1 MVARYSVMISKI
13 KDFFAKNV
21 LEPEDAA
28 VKTEQLAAA
37 ALLVEVMVI
46 DGNLD
51 EQELTSISQTLC
63 QILALS
69 SEQVDELIRLSRDEV
84 AEATSLY
91 QFTREINTHFDA
103 EQKMNLLTAM
113 WRVAFADGYLDKHEE
128 SIIRRVADLLHI
140 LHSDYIRCKLA
151 ARDHN

>member
-1 MVARYSVMISKI
+1 MISKI
-13 KDFFAKNV
+13 KGFFAKNI
-21 LEPEDAA
+21 LEPEDSA

>member
-1 MVARYSVMISKI
+1 MISKI
-13 KDFFAKNV
+13 KGFFAKNV
-21 LEPEDAA
+21 LEAEDAA

-51 EQELTSISQTLC
+51 EQELKSISQTLC

-69 SEQVDELIRLSRDEV
+69 GEQVDELIRLSRDEV

-91 QFTREINTHFDA
+91 QFTREINTHFNA

>member
-1 MVARYSVMISKI
+1 MIDKI
-13 KDFFAKNV
+13 KNFFSKNV
-21 LEPEDAA
+21 LEQEDQE

-46 DGNLD
+46 DGDLD
-51 EQELTSISQTLC
+51 EQELASISQTLC
-63 QILALS
+63 QILSLS
-69 SEQVDELIRLSRDEV
+69 SEQVDELISLSRDEV

-91 QFTREINTHFDA
+91 QFTREINTHFST

-113 WRVAFADGYLDKHEE
+113 WRVAFADGHLDKHEE
-128 SIIRRVADLLHI
+128 GIIRRVADLLHI

-151 ARDHN
+151 ARDQS

>member
-1 MVARYSVMISKI
+1 MISKI
-13 KDFFAKNV
+13 KSFFAKNV

-91 QFTREINTHFDA
+91 QFTREINTHFDT

-140 LHSDYIRCKLA
+140 LHSDYIRCKLIA
-151 ARDHN
+151 KEQQEST

>member
-1 MVARYSVMISKI
+1 MISKI
-13 KDFFAKNV
+13 KGFFAKNI
-21 LEPEDAA
+21 LEPEDSA

-69 SEQVDELIRLSRDEV
+69 SDQVGELIRLSRDEV

-91 QFTREINTHFDA
+91 QFTREINTHFNA